1 MRCLPVPDSQGCF
14 VLCPAGVPGPVLPMC
29 FGNPN
34 SHNAPRSRCWA
45 KSGLADPTPAASVHC
60 DNRTGVPLVGNEDK
74 AQSNLAQTVRGKSKP
89 DPGTQSSREICWP
102 SPSMLNLSRA
112 DPTLLQE
119 TERIRP
125 ADPSVP
131 PVPGTEARWRSGLA
145 DRTAPEQVSQVPG
158 LRELRLAECQQI
170 LPLTGNRKPASD
182 RAHWL
187 QPVPCA
193 RDGVGSAGTEH
204 PLNHDPKD
212 FEWLYS
218 YSPYQHVKQ
227 GIVYPA
233 ILSMTADSDSRVDPH
248 ARQHDDRTPPGAGG
262 QRPRAPNPVAR

>member
-14 VLCPAGVPGPVLPMC
+14 VLCPGGVPGPVLPMC

-125 ADPSVP
+125 ANPSVP
-131 PVPGTEARWRSGLA
+131 PVPGTEAR
-145 DRTAPEQVSQVPG
+145 DRKST
-158 LRELRLAECQQI
+158 RLNSSHRCI
-170 LPLTGNRKPASD
+170 
-182 RAHWL
+182 
-187 QPVPCA
+187 
-193 RDGVGSAGTEH
+193 
-204 PLNHDPKD
+204 
-212 FEWLYS
+212 S
-218 YSPYQHVKQ
+218 YAVFCLKEK
-227 GIVYPA
+227 
-233 ILSMTADSDSRVDPH
+233 
-248 ARQHDDRTPPGAGG
+248 
-262 QRPRAPNPVAR
+262 